1 MSFVYNMLLKLG
13 GGLDFRENTT
23 WRKKNVLSL
32 NGHCKVSIS
41 LILFLIV
48 ASLI

>member
-13 GGLDFRENTT
+13 GHSHFRENTT
-23 WRKKNVLSL
+23 WRKKKLLSL
-32 NGHCKVSIS
+32 NAHSKVGIS